1 MHVHLRSRHLPSEAV
16 VDDVPRARKPQHQS
30 LQDVQKGVSRAT
42 KGTHGHTARGWR
54 GCGGCFALTLHLA
67 FSGFM
72 ATMPRRRDLFNLHWA
87 IVAVGVRG
95 SLLRSRR
102 NLPDEGPAAA
112 VECWESA
119 GAGLVCGAD
128 THRQCE
134 KSSFL
139 IMRISDLV
147 KA

>member
-1 MHVHLRSRHLPSEAV
+1 MVSSDAIH
-16 VDDVPRARKPQHQS
+16 DVQLARKTGHQS
-30 LQDVQKGVSRAT
+30 LQDAQNGASARQT
-42 KGTHGHTARGWR
+42 REHTARGWR
-54 GCGGCFALTLHLA
+54 GCGGCFMLTLYLA